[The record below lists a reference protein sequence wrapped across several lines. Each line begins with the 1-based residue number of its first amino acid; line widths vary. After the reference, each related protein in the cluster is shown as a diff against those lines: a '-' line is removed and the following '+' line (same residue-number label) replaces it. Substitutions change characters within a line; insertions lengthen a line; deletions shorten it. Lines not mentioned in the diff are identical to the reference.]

1 MSFIQQ
7 ITSDFFHL
15 LFPEH
20 CNACG
25 VQLVHGEKK
34 ICIRCLYDLPYTDFH
49 LFADNPVAK
58 LFWGRIPLQSAMAL
72 LYFRKGSKVQDLIHD
87 IKYKGNQEL
96 GFLLGCMIGERILQ
110 GSQKTGLIVPVPL
123 HRSKE
128 RKRGYNQSKCIADGI
143 AKVLQLPV
151 NTKLLTRKINTGTQT
166 KRNRYNRFEN
176 MEFVF
181 GISSSPQLKHQ
192 SVLLVDDVI
201 TTGATL
207 ESCGSLLLANG
218 FQNLSIA
225 TVAYAE

>member
-1 MSFIQQ
+1 MPFIQQ
-7 ITSDFFHL
+7 ITSDFLHL

-25 VQLVHGEKK
+25 VQLVHGEKQ

-49 LFADNPVAK
+49 LFADNPVAR
-58 LFWGRIPLQSAMAL
+58 LFWGRMPFQGAMSL
-72 LYFRKGSKVQDLIHD
+72 LYFRKGSKVQDLIHR
-87 IKYKGNQEL
+87 IKYNGNTEL
-96 GFLLGCMIGERILQ
+96 GFMLGCMIGEKILLT
-110 GSQKTGLIVPVPL
+110 GQKTELIIPIPL
-123 HRSKE
+123 HRLKE

-166 KRNRYNRFEN
+166 KRSRYNRFEN
-176 MEFVF
+176 MEYIFR
-181 GISSSPQLKHQ
+181 ISQSLSLKHKAI
-192 SVLLVDDVI
+192 LLVDDVI

-207 ESCGSLLLANG
+207 ESCGHLLLANG
-218 FQNLSIA
+218 FENLSVA

>member
-96 GFLLGCMIGERILQ
+96 GFLLGCMIGERILP

-143 AKVLQLPV
+143 AKVLQIPV